1 MVCSG
6 AKNAPPMA
14 HVTIGIFVGD
24 FGNDA
29 MLLISATQ
37 CGWAS
42 MSIAVLFYK
51 KANVLMAFNTLRP
64 PRIKKAKEAFEA

>member
-1 MVCSG
+1 MCSG
-6 AKNAPPMA
+6 AKNTPHIAGA
-14 HVTIGIFVGD
+14 SVGIFMDD

-29 MLLISATQ
+29 MLLIPVMQ

-42 MSIAVLFYK
+42 MSIAVLFYEG
-51 KANVLMAFNTLRP
+51 ASVLMEFSALRP